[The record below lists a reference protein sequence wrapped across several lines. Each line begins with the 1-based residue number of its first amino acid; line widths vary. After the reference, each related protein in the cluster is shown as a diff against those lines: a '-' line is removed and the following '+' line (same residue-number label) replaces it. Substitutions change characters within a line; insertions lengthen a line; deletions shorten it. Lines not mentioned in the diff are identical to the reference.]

1 MHFLKICGCFF
12 FLLVAQVTGIGQT
25 IKANWVVQLT
35 EEILEETDLCER
47 CNWVNPTLSYVRFN
61 ASEYI
66 FLRYSCS
73 TTESFARMY
82 NLDGTVE
89 SECVSKN
96 GTSECGFGGNAFTV
110 YTFADTI
117 LNLWNCT
124 SGFECEFALENN
136 IDLKVPIAIDDT
148 RCTEGIKILQA
159 SDKFETYN
167 WAGNNQTGN
176 NSTIEITEGGTY
188 FLTVTDEMG
197 CRFDGEVIVPDIT
210 KLEVSI
216 KGPAKFCLGN
226 TIALKTTNF
235 QSYEWSSGE
244 TAASIVA
251 NQAGMYQVTV
261 TNDQDCQG
269 TASFLL
275 ENFDPLS
282 IEIIA
287 NQTKVFE
294 GNPVDISIRAS
305 SGNQAFTIEEWTSNS
320 RIDCENCPE
329 TTYFPT
335 IDNELMVAVIDE
347 NGCSSTATFSI
358 LVEELPLSI
367 YGPNIFRLNSS
378 FQNNRFTLYG
388 GTNVERIES
397 LTILD
402 RWGNLVFQ
410 KKNFL
415 PNEIETGWNG
425 RINDKIAPQAIYLY
439 QALVKFVNGET
450 KIIAGEV
457 LFLH

>member
-12 FLLVAQVTGIGQT
+12 FLLVTQVTGQGQ
-25 IKANWVVQLT
+25 INEANWMVQLT

-47 CNWVNPTLSYVRFN
+47 CTWVNPTLSYVRFN
-61 ASEYI
+61 DSEFI

-89 SECVSKN
+89 SECVSRN

-124 SGFECEFALENN
+124 TGFDCEFALENN
-136 IDLKVPIAIDDT
+136 IELKVPIAIEDT
-148 RCTEGIKILQA
+148 RCTEGIKMLRA
-159 SDKFETYN
+159 SDEFETYN

-176 NSTIEITEGGTY
+176 NSTLEITEGGTY

-197 CRFDGEVIVPDIT
+197 CRFDGEVNVPDIT
-210 KLEVSI
+210 KLAVSI
-216 KGPAKFCLGN
+216 KGPAQFCLG
-226 TIALKTTNF
+226 TTVTLQTTNF
-235 QSYEWSSGE
+235 QTYKWSSGE
-244 TAASIVA
+244 RSPNVIA

-261 TNDQDCQG
+261 TNAQNCQG
-269 TASFLL
+269 VASFLL
-275 ENFDPLS
+275 ENFDPLV

-287 NQTKVFE
+287 DQTKVFE
-294 GNPVDISIRAS
+294 GNPVNISIRTNPA
-305 SGNQAFTIEEWTSNS
+305 NQAFTIEEWTSNS
-320 RIDCENCPE
+320 RIDCTTCPE

-335 IDNELMVAVIDE
+335 VDNELMVAVIDE
-347 NGCSSTATFSI
+347 NGCRSSATFSI
-358 LVEELPLSI
+358 LVEELPVAV
-367 YGPNIFRLNSS
+367 YAPNVFKLNSAL
-378 FQNNRFTLYG
+378 QNDWFTLYG

-397 LTILD
+397 LAILD
-402 RWGNLVFQ
+402 RLGNLVYQ

-415 PNEIETGWNG
+415 PNELTAGWNG
-425 RINDKIAPQAIYLY
+425 QIKDEIAPQAIYLY
-439 QALVKFVNGET
+439 QAMVKFVNGDT
-450 KIIAGEV
+450 KIITGDV